1 MYYLMCARAFVNAN
15 QNDVCSANNR
25 HWRLKSLFGAKEDAA
40 IAGLSLAWLALQSGE
55 PQVAWTQAAKAIA
68 DGLKENG
75 R

>member
-1 MYYLMCARAFVNAN
+1 MGDVYFVTGDVLKAKQYYQQALEAQESV
-15 QNDVCSANNR
+15 
-25 HWRLKSLFGAKEDAA
+25 GAKEDAA

-68 DGLKENG
+68 DCLKEYG